1 MPINKRKPRS
11 DPVSG
16 SLCGETARMDSN
28 ATLGAMAVDRYAWN
42 SGGNV
47 EYSLDESVG
56 VFQADSKILVLTADE
71 CVHQH

>member
-1 MPINKRKPRS
+1 
-11 DPVSG
+11 
-16 SLCGETARMDSN
+16 MDSN